1 MPLIRGKWAGKW
13 PVRGVAF
20 CTLAFIGLFFGT
32 TPQSA
37 GNNPRT
43 SPVAASAAPK
53 TAATQISA
61 PPTFARDIAPII
73 FQHCAA
79 CHSSSASGM
88 SGTAPFS
95 LVTYDDVRQ
104 YAAAIANATQSRA
117 MPPWL
122 PEAGYGDFAGDPR
135 LTDAQIRLIAQWVRA
150 GAPEGPPSEIPPAP
164 KTPEGW
170 QLGTPDL
177 VLDAPKAI
185 TVPASGPDVF
195 WNFIFSPD
203 LKTKRYVRAIEVR
216 PGGDQNSIHHAN
228 VVLDPAESARSL
240 ESTPG
245 AGFAGMDLPL
255 RQRPFYVPSHFLFW
269 KPGNAP
275 WVEPDGLSWEL
286 DPGTDLILNAH
297 FMTMGEPQEARPSIG
312 LHFTDKPPAIFPMLI
327 ELENDDA
334 LDIPAGDRDFAV
346 GDDFRLPRDVNVLAI
361 YPHAHYLGH
370 LLESYATLPNGTR
383 KWLIRIPNWDF
394 NWQAVYHYRKPVFL
408 PRGTVISMRFHY
420 DNSAANPHNPHHPP
434 QRIVGGNQSTD
445 EMAHLWFQL
454 VPQGPGNGRIEIQEA
469 LMEHRVE
476 KFRDDFSARL
486 ELGTLLL
493 VQAKAPD
500 AVGVLQQAVQL
511 NPKQEDARRILGM
524 ALDGVGRLQEAIAQ
538 FRAALALEPSDNS
551 ARYDLAAALVR
562 TGNFTEALGNFQK
575 VADAEPKNA
584 QLRDDFGVILMR
596 HGRPAEALEQFNASL
611 KIDPSFVQAQK
622 DREELLKPLE
632 AR

>member
-1 MPLIRGKWAGKW
+1 MPSIPGKW
-13 PVRGVAF
+13 PEKWPSGRITLCVAV
-20 CTLAFIGLFFGT
+20 LIGLFGT
-32 TPQSA
+32 APHAVNSA
-37 GNNPRT
+37 QKN
-43 SPVAASAAPK
+43 SSAANTAPK
-53 TAATQISA
+53 IESAPLAAAA
-61 PPTFARDIAPII
+61 PPTFAHDIAPII
-73 FQHCAA
+73 FQHCAT
-79 CHSSSASGM
+79 CHNSSASGM
-88 SGTAPFS
+88 SGTAPFP
-95 LVTYDDVRQ
+95 LITYDNVKQ

-122 PEAGYGDFAGDPR
+122 PEAGYGDFADDPR
-135 LTDAQIRLIAQWVRA
+135 LSNAQIRLIAEWVSA
-150 GAPEGPPSEIPPAP
+150 GAPEGPASEIPPSPKAP
-164 KTPEGW
+164 DGW

-185 TVPASGPDVF
+185 TVPASGSDVF

-203 LKTKRYVRAIEVR
+203 LKTKRYVRALEVR
-216 PGGDQNSIHHAN
+216 PGGNLNSIHHAN

-245 AGFAGMDLPL
+245 TGFAGMDLPL
-255 RQRPFYVPSHFLFW
+255 RQSPLYVPSHFLFW
-269 KPGNAP
+269 KPGNTP

-286 DPGTDLILNAH
+286 DPGTDLVLNAH
-297 FMTMGEPQEARPSIG
+297 FMTMGEPQEAKPSIG
-312 LHFTDKPPAIFPMLI
+312 LYFTDKPPTALPMVI
-327 ELENDDA
+327 EMENDDA

-346 GDDFRLPRDVNVLAI
+346 GDDFRLPRDVNVLAV

-370 LLESYATLPNGTR
+370 LLESYATLPSGQR

-420 DNSAANPHNPHHPP
+420 DNSAANPRNPHHPP
-434 QRIVGGNQSTD
+434 QRVVGGNQSTD

-469 LMEHRVE
+469 LMEHRVR
-476 KFRDDFSARL
+476 KFRDDFAARL

-493 VQAKAPD
+493 AEAKAPE
-500 AVGVLQQAVQL
+500 AVGILQQAVQL

-524 ALDGVGRLQEAIAQ
+524 ALDGVGRLQEAIEQ
-538 FRAALALEPSDNS
+538 FRAALALEPSDNA
-551 ARYDLAAALVR
+551 ARYSLAAALVR
-562 TGNFTEALGNFQK
+562 TGNFTEALQSFQK

-584 QLRDDFGVILMR
+584 QLRDDFGVLLMR
-596 HGRPAEALEQFNASL
+596 RGKPAEAIDEFNAAL

-622 DREELLKPLE
+622 DRDEALKPLE
-632 AR
+632 AH